1 MAEGV
6 IDDGQRVDVGVADR
20 GRPPEPPPDLERAP
34 HGWTL
39 DRKTREWRT
48 KKRAGRSR
56 KSVDEHQAED
66 APPAADGENGRFG
79 DGWQA
84 ERDPEPA
91 RLSEKPRSAPRERE
105 QRTVPTSVR
114 DDLMG
119 ALGLIGAI
127 VLPPVMRADPHCGG
141 ALADNWE
148 RIAEATVP
156 LLCRSTAVVEWM
168 TSASGLRDWIGLAIA
183 LSPVGTAI
191 LQHHVTKTVRLEETE
206 DGPQPVQ
213 EDWSAYPAA

>member
-6 IDDGQRVDVGVADR
+6 IDDGQVVDVGVADR
-20 GRPPEPPPDLERAP
+20 GRPPEPPPDPERAP

-39 DRKTREWRT
+39 DRKTREWRP

-56 KSVDEHQAED
+56 KPAEEHQAED
-66 APPAADGENGRFG
+66 APPAE

-91 RLSEKPRSAPRERE
+91 RLSEKQRSAPKERE
-105 QRTVPTSVR
+105 QRTVPTTVK

-156 LLCRSTAVVEWM
+156 LLCRSNAVVEWM

-183 LSPVGTAI
+183 LSPVGKAI
-191 LQHHVTKTVRLEETE
+191 LQHHVTKSVHLEQTE